1 MKREELI
8 VGDWVMS
15 RRYIGPSRV
24 YATYLNPSDERF
36 AVTIINESEAGS
48 TTAGH
53 SMDELTPIPITNEI
67 LEKNGFY
74 RISAMDAEMDVYDE
88 DFVYKLETN
97 EVYVNVEIEY
107 DRADLRWLHIR
118 VKGEVGEKLIKFVHE
133 LQHALKFFGVEK
145 EIELWTH
152 TNRT

>member
-24 YATYLNPSDERF
+24 YATYLNTSDERF
-36 AVTIINESEAGS
+36 AVTITNEAEDGS

-74 RISAMDAEMDVYDE
+74 KINAMEAELDVEGE
-88 DFVYKLETN
+88 DTVYSLEIKEPYTIV
-97 EVYVNVEIEY
+97 EVE
-107 DRADLRWLHIR
+107 DTDQDLRWVNLR
-118 VKGEVGEKLIKFVHE
+118 VKGEGCEKLVQYVHE
-133 LQHALKFFGVEK
+133 LQHAFKFFGIEK
-145 EIELWTH
+145 EIVL
-152 TNRT
+152 

>member
-24 YATYLNPSDERF
+24 YATYLKPSDERL
-36 AVTIINESEAGS
+36 AVTIINEDKAGF
-48 TTAGH
+48 TMAGH
-53 SMDELTPIPITNEI
+53 SMDELTPIQITNEI

-74 RISAMDAEMDVYDE
+74 KVNAMEAELDVEGEETVYTIETKEPYTIIEVE
-88 DFVYKLETN
+88 DT
-97 EVYVNVEIEY
+97 
-107 DRADLRWLHIR
+107 DQDLRWLYIR
-118 VKGEVGEKLIKFVHE
+118 VKGCGVEKLIKYVHE

-145 EIELWTH
+145 EIEL
-152 TNRT
+152 